1 MKYCSK
7 CRVNVAGNRDKC
19 PLCQSELKDIGGD
32 KVERYPKIK
41 KQKSRMDFACRLI
54 ITVLIGIIAVCA
66 VINYIL
72 PQGGLWYRFVIGGA
86 ITVLVMWFI
95 VVSKYKNVLK
105 CILYETVTIGII
117 AITWDY
123 FTGMNGWSVNFVVPC
138 VFSTGPIVMGILT
151 KALNIANEEHIVY
164 LISLTIFGIVSSVL
178 LLNDFVKIGLPSI
191 ICVCINSVLL
201 LILVVFEGKNM
212 WNEFKRRLHT

>member
-7 CRVNVAGNRDKC
+7 CRVNVAGSRDKC
-19 PLCQSELKDIGGD
+19 PLCQSKLKDIGGD
-32 KVERYPKIK
+32 KVERFPKIK
-41 KQKSRMDFACRLI
+41 KQKSRMDFVCRLI
-54 ITVLIGIIAVCA
+54 ITILIGIIAICA
-66 VINYIL
+66 VVNYVL
-72 PQGGLWYRFVIGGA
+72 PQSGLWYRFVIGGA
-86 ITVLVMWFI
+86 ITVLIMWFI

-105 CILYETVTIGII
+105 CILYETITIGITV
-117 AITWDY
+117 ITWDY

-138 VFSTGPIVMGILT
+138 VFSVGPIVMEILT

-164 LISLTIFGIVSSVL
+164 LISLTIFGIVSGVL

-201 LILVVFEGKNM
+201 LALVVFEGKNM
-212 WNEFKRRLHT
+212 WNEFKRRLHA